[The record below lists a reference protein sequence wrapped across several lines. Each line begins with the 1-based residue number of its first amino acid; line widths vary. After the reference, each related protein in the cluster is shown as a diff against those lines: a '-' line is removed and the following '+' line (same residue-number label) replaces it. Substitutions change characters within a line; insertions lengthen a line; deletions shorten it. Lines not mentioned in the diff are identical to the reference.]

1 MEDEPGSVFDASILS
16 LQANFTQEGTTVLTT
31 AQRANDF
38 LKAEDGPFADLQK
51 LIEHHSINNKQ
62 PGLDPLPPLQN
73 VVNDIVSKLWGHTS
87 PKTQGKIS
95 DIFDEAN
102 ITNDLT
108 FQSMWSNCLK
118 SPVV

>member
-1 MEDEPGSVFDASILS
+1 MRMSPPMEDEPGSVFDASILS

-38 LKAEDGPFADLQK
+38 LKAEDRPFADLQK
-51 LIEHHSINNKQ
+51 LVEHHSINNKK

-87 PKTQGKIS
+87 PTMQG
-95 DIFDEAN
+95 
-102 ITNDLT
+102 T
-108 FQSMWSNCLK
+108 SMTSLMT
-118 SPVV
+118 PI